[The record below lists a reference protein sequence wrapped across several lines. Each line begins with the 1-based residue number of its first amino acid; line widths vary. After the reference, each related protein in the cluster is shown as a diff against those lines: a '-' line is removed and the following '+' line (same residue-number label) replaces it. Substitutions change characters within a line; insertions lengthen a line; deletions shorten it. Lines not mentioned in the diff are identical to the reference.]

1 MLQPKSV
8 PPFLLRL
15 GGTLSVCLTVDGVL
29 FVVGGV
35 TELVIHLVGVTSTV
49 AENGDED
56 DDNGNC
62 GECDKSCDEGEHD
75 AEGTGCG
82 AEQASGLFGKVV
94 SVHFVSSGLVSY
106 RVVLV

>member
-49 AENGDED
+49 AENGD

-62 GECDKSCDEGEHD
+62 GECDESCDEGEHD

-82 AEQASGLFGKVV
+82 AEQASGLVAASV
-94 SVHFVSSGLVSY
+94 SVHFVSSGLVSS